1 MVFIS
6 QNNYMTLQGNLN
18 IEFKGELY
26 NLSVKS
32 ILLKGVYYFF
42 ISDHKAEHSLLSGE
56 ILELVY
62 TDSFITPEKSLPLQE
77 TVTPDKISAIQEMLQ
92 ANKQLWFY

>member
-1 MVFIS
+1 
-6 QNNYMTLQGNLN
+6 MTLQGNLS
-18 IEFKGELY
+18 IEFDGELY

-42 ISDHKAEHSLLSGE
+42 VSDHKSENSFLSGE
-56 ILELVY
+56 TLELVY
-62 TDSFITPEKSLPLQE
+62 TDSFVTPGKSSSLPG